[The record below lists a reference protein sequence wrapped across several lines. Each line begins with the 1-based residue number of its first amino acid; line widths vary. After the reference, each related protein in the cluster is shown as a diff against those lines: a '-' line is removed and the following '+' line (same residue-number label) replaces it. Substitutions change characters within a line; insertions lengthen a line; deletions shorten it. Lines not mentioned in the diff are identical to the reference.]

1 MTKEEKQKTF
11 DTLEKWVERCESF
24 YEHFEDVFKERADAI
39 LELQARIDSTSG
51 LDEYLFCCGFITV
64 EKYLEVADRLD
75 VVWKKLRKLFEI
87 KQKEK
92 TRFYTVKNNNKSC
105 FDCMYKR
112 SLIASKQDWCLCTG
126 RRINELVGCGLW
138 QKTNSKNS

>member
-1 MTKEEKQKTF
+1 MTKEEKQKTV
-11 DTLEKWVERCESF
+11 DMLEKWVERCESF
-24 YEHFEDVFKERADAI
+24 YEHFKDVFKERADAI
-39 LELQARIDSTSG
+39 LELQARIDSASG

-64 EKYLEVADRLD
+64 EKYLEVSDRLD
-75 VVWKKLRKLFEI
+75 VIWKKLRKLFKI

-92 TRFYTVKNNNKSC
+92 TRFDTVKNSNESC
-105 FDCMYKR
+105 FDCMYKH

-138 QKTNSKNS
+138 QKTNLKNS